1 MDFVTCKM
9 YDLARKARHLSVTK
23 DNEEIQRSFLAFY
36 EEYHALTKFTK
47 SSVRPLPR
55 NDRS

>member
-1 MDFVTCKM
+1 M

-23 DNEEIQRSFLAFY
+23 DNEEIQRYFLAFY

-47 SSVRPLPR
+47 AVSAALT
-55 NDRS
+55 